1 MKQVTRAVSTLCE
14 FIEAIEVLN
23 SELAHELIPKRLY
36 YRGQGNVSY
45 QLMPALGRQISGVCN
60 LPFGFERRIVEYVEE
75 NFPETTRKL
84 NTPLD
89 RLAFLQHHGAPTRLL
104 DITSSPL
111 VALYFAIASNMDAD
125 GEVLVFAPFDQ
136 ETERYPIGMAIADS
150 YRMIQG
156 SYDHLEFFYE
166 RVKTQPYFLEQK
178 SLVENCI
185 GDNRKGGQ
193 WVYECCKTPLFVHSY
208 HHSDRQRIQQSS
220 FILFPNDI
228 DEDNQGPL
236 FIENIS
242 PLSKDHEIIAGRIT
256 ICASAKPSISSQLKR
271 AGITRAML
279 FSDSVDVICEESGQF
294 AKDHMSWVKA

>member
-1 MKQVTRAVSTLCE
+1 MAIHSKASQFAKRSRQAHRQRLSETYMKQVTRAVSTLCE
-14 FIEAIEVLN
+14 FIEAIEELN

-125 GEVLVFAPFDQ
+125 GEVLGLRALRPRDR
-136 ETERYPIGMAIADS
+136 TLSNRHGDRRLLSHDS
-150 YRMIQG
+150 GFIR
-156 SYDHLEFFYE
+156 
-166 RVKTQPYFLEQK
+166 
-178 SLVENCI
+178 
-185 GDNRKGGQ
+185 
-193 WVYECCKTPLFVHSY
+193 
-208 HHSDRQRIQQSS
+208 SS
-220 FILFPNDI
+220 
-228 DEDNQGPL
+228 
-236 FIENIS
+236 
-242 PLSKDHEIIAGRIT
+242 
-256 ICASAKPSISSQLKR
+256 
-271 AGITRAML
+271 
-279 FSDSVDVICEESGQF
+279 
-294 AKDHMSWVKA
+294 

>member
-14 FIEAIEVLN
+14 FIEAIEELN

-156 SYDHLEFFYE
+156 SYDHLEFFMNE
-166 RVKTQPYFLEQK
+166 
-178 SLVENCI
+178 
-185 GDNRKGGQ
+185 
-193 WVYECCKTPLFVHSY
+193 
-208 HHSDRQRIQQSS
+208 
-220 FILFPNDI
+220 
-228 DEDNQGPL
+228 
-236 FIENIS
+236 
-242 PLSKDHEIIAGRIT
+242 
-256 ICASAKPSISSQLKR
+256 
-271 AGITRAML
+271 
-279 FSDSVDVICEESGQF
+279 
-294 AKDHMSWVKA
+294 